1 VGTGLSTFVAHL
13 PAESVG
19 TRARTGQ
26 RLTAAPL
33 RHELRDYLPIVSAT
47 TLPALM
53 IGAALLGRLTPPV
66 SLAAAS
72 G

>member
-1 VGTGLSTFVAHL
+1 MSTFVAHL

-33 RHELRDYLPIVSAT
+33 RHELRDCLPIVSAT
-47 TLPALM
+47 TLPALL
-53 IGAALLGRLTPPV
+53 IGAALL
-66 SLAAAS
+66 
-72 G
+72 